1 MSAKINTSYLGNNL
15 NEKLDYDKETMIKVD
30 HVSMVFNIAN
40 QKLNSLKEYFIAFT
54 KHELRFKEF
63 RALND
68 VSFEVKKGDVFGILG
83 TNGSG
88 KSTMLKIVA
97 GVLTPT
103 EGTIEVNGRIAPLIE
118 LGAGFD
124 MDLTAREN
132 VFLNGALLGYPKKF
146 IAQHMDDIIEF
157 AEIEQFMDMPL
168 KNYSSGMIAR
178 IAFAIATVIVPE
190 VLIVD
195 EVLSVGDFMF
205 QQKCERRITD
215 IIKDHG
221 VTVLIVSHNNDQIER
236 LCNKAIWIEKGH
248 TRMMGKAEEVC
259 GAYRVVGGRG
269 GTAESENRVI
279 EMMQLEVEDPQMY
292 YGEISGNDRYAT
304 SVAIADACF
313 RKQKTAILTPSD
325 DFVAAMNANALAGVV
340 DGLVLNTST
349 ECLQGVTKEFL
360 KRIEV
365 EQVILLDSRNMIA
378 KEVSDALE
386 EGGIKT
392 TTIASDNQAQLSLNV
407 YEFARKS
414 AGCTS
419 GASGTNSA
427 GSANSAISTNND
439 ELTEPSATWSD
450 TAILTY
456 SQSVCGLISLS
467 PCIASWHIPTFFLD
481 PTDKAIN
488 ERICSTICQDFSN
501 VIIVEQ
507 GILVDDSIVEKL
519 QKANLNIT
527 RFANDNQCEL
537 NKEIDRWIL
546 EQHAKERLPQINKIL
561 VSTVWEPVDAY
572 FIGQYAAEQDALLIM
587 SNPNDL
593 NETVAVFDFMDELGD
608 SIDNLMFIGGTSRFS
623 EDDRA
628 ILVKAMLTLWKKAG
642 KTDLKAKLVEEA
654 KSKNVGSK

>member
-1 MSAKINTSYLGNNL
+1 MSAKINTTYLGNNL
-15 NEKLDYDKETMIKVD
+15 NEQNDYDKETMIKVD

-63 RALND
+63 RALDD

-97 GVLTPT
+97 GVLSPT
-103 EGTIEVNGRIAPLIE
+103 EGSIEVKGRIAPLIE

-248 TRMMGKAEEVC
+248 TRMMGNAEEVC

-269 GTAESENRVI
+269 GTAESETRVI
-279 EMMQLEVEDPQMY
+279 EMMQLDVEDPQIY

-313 RKQKTAILTPSD
+313 EQQKTAILTPSD
-325 DFVAAMNANALAGVV
+325 DFVAAMTANALAGVV
-340 DGLVLNTST
+340 DGLVLNTSI
-349 ECLQGVTKEFL
+349 ESLQGVTKEFL
-360 KRIEV
+360 KRIGAN
-365 EQVILLDSRNMIA
+365 QAILIDSKNKIS
-378 KEVSDALE
+378 KEVSKALE
-386 EGGIKT
+386 EEGIS
-392 TTIASDNQAQLSLNV
+392 TTIIASNNQSQLSLNV
-407 YEFARKS
+407 YEFAR
-414 AGCTS
+414 
-419 GASGTNSA
+419 
-427 GSANSAISTNND
+427 TNN
-439 ELTEPSATWSD
+439 EQTKAAKQGEHNEQIKQNEQPKNKWSD
-450 TAILTY
+450 TAVLTY
-456 SQSVCGLISLS
+456 SKSVCGMISLS
-467 PCIASWHIPTFFLD
+467 PLIYSKHIPTFFLD

-488 ERICSTICQDFSN
+488 ERICSAICQNFSN

-519 QKANLNIT
+519 EKANINIQ
-527 RFANDNQCEL
+527 RFADDDQCEL
-537 NKEIDRWIL
+537 NKSIDRWIL
-546 EQHAKERLPQINKIL
+546 EQHAKEGLPQINKVL

-572 FIGQYAAEQDALLIM
+572 FIGQYAAAQDVLLLM
-587 SNPNDL
+587 ANPNDL
-593 NETVAVFDFMDELGD
+593 NETVGVFDFLDELGG
-608 SIDNLMFIGGTSRFS
+608 SIDDLTFIGGTSRFS

-628 ILVKAMLTLWKKAG
+628 ILVKAMLSSWKKAG
-642 KTDLKAKLVEEA
+642 KQDP
-654 KSKNVGSK
+654 KSKLAKRSKI